1 MTLLA
6 SLGRQGPAEE
16 SWPGPREGSVGPLL
30 LPEPAAASAQ
40 PVGVPSGL
48 ALSQAA
54 PSHLGG
60 GSQELPC
67 R

>member
-30 LPEPAAASAQ
+30 LPEPAEASVQ
-40 PVGVPSGL
+40 PVGSLQGWL
-48 ALSQAA
+48 
-54 PSHLGG
+54 
-60 GSQELPC
+60 
-67 R
+67 